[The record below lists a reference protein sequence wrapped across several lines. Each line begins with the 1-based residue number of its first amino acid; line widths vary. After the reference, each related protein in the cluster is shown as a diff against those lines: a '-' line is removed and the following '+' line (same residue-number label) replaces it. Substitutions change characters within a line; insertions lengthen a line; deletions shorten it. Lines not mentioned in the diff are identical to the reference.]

1 VNSSYKF
8 AMLSILAMT
17 IAMLFIDFKFDTL
30 FAQSG
35 NTLGQDGEGDN
46 EASQIESSSQETDQN
61 SMCVSGDTTEL
72 GCNNLSS
79 EENNRV
85 QEDGTSLNGK
95 IYVVQGPSVT
105 PESRGEATSSA
116 NCNSGDTIISGFF
129 SVSED
134 FNPTFFREIT
144 ENLDPESNEYSIFIK
159 AASDGDDY
167 TLIGNAVCF
176 DNP

>member
-1 VNSSYKF
+1 VIYGYKF
-8 AMLSILAMT
+8 TMLSILAMT
-17 IAMLFIDFKFDTL
+17 IAMFSVDFSKIDFVS
-30 FAQSG
+30 AQNG
-35 NTLGQDGEGDN
+35 NTLGQEGDGN
-46 EASQIESSSQETDQN
+46 EASQSDETSQETSQN

-85 QEDGTSLNGK
+85 QEDRNSLNGK

-116 NCNSGDTIISGFF
+116 NCNSGDSIISGFF

-134 FNPTFFREIT
+134 FNPTFFRAIT